1 MVRLFATLIAG
12 GVLLSGCG
20 GGDSGDGSGSFAY
33 AAPVLNSQRLYA
45 ETVTDNENNTIS
57 LSYTETVT
65 AVNADGSSSVVQE
78 DSTPGAI
85 IVDGT
90 NYAIQTQSIS
100 LNSSGQELSYQL
112 PTSGGGWGTPCTY
125 NPHGPGPTFPVTL
138 GMTWSLSY
146 TLGCDP
152 ALPVYLQ
159 QGTVLDV
166 ESVTVPAGTFM
177 ALRLQST
184 IKWTD
189 AQGTQRTQ
197 TITNW
202 RDVATSVSVKQSV
215 SIAYAGTL
223 PSSGYAVQREIVLE
237 SD

>member
-1 MVRLFATLIAG
+1 MRGVLATLIVG
-12 GVLLSGCG
+12 GMLLSGCG
-20 GGDSGDGSGSFAY
+20 GGDSGDGSGSYAFAM
-33 AAPVLNSQRLYA
+33 PVLNSQRLYA
-45 ETVTDNENNTIS
+45 ETVTDNENNTIN

-65 AVNADGSSSVVQE
+65 AVNAGGSSTVLQE
-78 DSTPGAI
+78 ASTPGAI
-85 IVDGT
+85 IVNGT
-90 NYAIQTQSIS
+90 NYAIQTQSITV
-100 LNSSGQELSYQL
+100 NNSGQELSYQL
-112 PTSGGGWGTPCTY
+112 PTSGGGWGTPCVY
-125 NPHGPGPTFPVTL
+125 NPHGPGPDFPLTV

-146 TLGCDP
+146 TIGCNP

-166 ESVTVPAGTFM
+166 ESITVPAGTFM
-177 ALRLQST
+177 ALRLQSMIT
-184 IKWTD
+184 WTD
-189 AQGTQRTQ
+189 AHGTQRTQ

-223 PSSGYAVQREIVLE
+223 PSTGYAVQREIVLD